1 MPSPIYVSTP
11 TWGVHNS
18 MLALVGLPCREYAY
32 WDQKKRGI
40 DFEAMT
46 ESLETCPPGSII
58 LLHACAHNPTG
69 CDPTED
75 QWKKIAQICL
85 RRNLL
90 PFFDSAYQGFAS
102 GDFEKDAFS
111 IRYFIS

>member
-1 MPSPIYVSTP
+1 
-11 TWGVHNS
+11 
-18 MLALVGLPCREYAY
+18 
-32 WDQKKRGI
+32 
-40 DFEAMT
+40 MT